1 MLVGIARGFGLSL
14 DDALALIEGSIGAD
28 EARALAAARR
38 AAPAPTRDP
47 FPARA
52 EAARLA
58 RAAGVYEAAI
68 ESVLADPPPP
78 GAEALPALWWAD
90 QMRLRQHQLVSN
102 TGQIPKVQRVPPPHP
117 SAPRRRDPFE
127 PEPAPSSRAPVHE
140 SGEIPREIDPDQA
153 QLIHRRDRDRALDG
167 APPPADT
174 RKKSRG

>member
-1 MLVGIARGFGLSL
+1 MISAESLQRIEQSPGWRHRRVEVFDLPQGRLLVKGQRAPRGPWAHRWLNF
-14 DDALALIEGSIGAD
+14 
-28 EARALAAARR
+28 
-38 AAPAPTRDP
+38 
-47 FPARA
+47 
-52 EAARLA
+52 LA

-68 ESVLADPPPP
+68 ESVLADAPPP

>member
-1 MLVGIARGFGLSL
+1 MPSSSTVMAPSSTSSARSRRSYL
-14 DDALALIEGSIGAD
+14 DARDSRQDALAW
-28 EARALAAARR
+28 ALGRGH
-38 AAPAPTRDP
+38 PATL
-47 FPARA
+47 F
-52 EAARLA
+52 LA
-58 RAAGVYEAAI
+58 LNIPGG
-68 ESVLADPPPP
+68 DKTPP